1 MNDAVRRWLAIS
13 VLVTMLVV
21 GTFAIVANNEV
32 QAVPVPSS
40 AQTAPYFNVTDVEV
54 GIYVNGLSNFD
65 FGKGAYSLDFYLWFR
80 WSDPNISSMNFEIM
94 NGHPAYSNAFQK
106 IVDNTSGELKEQWFR
121 LRADLFIPPDLT
133 SYPFESGGLKVEL
146 EDAVLN
152 NTLLRYHWASEG
164 SGYDATSLV
173 MPGWK
178 IAYLNYTVGEHE
190 YTFGETYSKAT
201 FTIQVERNSLPAAI
215 QIIMPPIIFCLV
227 SSLSFFFRETKEQN
241 IGIRLGLNSSM
252 IISAVLFYYG
262 QQSSLPPMSS
272 FSIFDEMM
280 ISVYV
285 FGGGGDGLL
294 SPSQKDQL
302 HQSVR
307 SDDGPGR
314 RGDGVRSVG
323 SVQRVNIRS
332 PWPLPAPPR

>member
-1 MNDAVRRWLAIS
+1 MGRWLAIFF
-13 VLVTMLVV
+13 LVTLLVV
-21 GTFAIVANNEV
+21 GTFAAVASNGA
-32 QAVPVPSS
+32 QAVNSPTSGEFSPSLN
-40 AQTAPYFNVTDVEV
+40 ATEVEV

-80 WSDPNISSMNFEIM
+80 WSDPNITSMNIEIM

-106 IVDNTSGELKEQWFR
+106 IIDNTNGTLKEQWFR

-133 SYPFESGGLKVEL
+133 SYPFEAGGLKVDL

-152 NTLLRYHWASEG
+152 NTMLRYHWASEG
-164 SGYDATSLV
+164 SGYDSTSLV
-173 MPGWK
+173 IPGWK
-178 IAYLNYTVGEHE
+178 IVSLNYSVGEHQ

-215 QIIMPPIIFCLV
+215 QIVMPPIIFCLV
-227 SSLSFFFRETKEQN
+227 SSLSFFFRETKESN

-262 QQSSLPPMSS
+262 QQASLPPMSS

-280 ISVYV
+280 VSVYV
-285 FGGGGDGLL
+285 FLGITIAVTVLGVLETDFFRHPRRINFINRFGAITALVSAVMVFVLL
-294 SPSQKDQL
+294 EAFN
-302 HQSVR
+302 V
-307 SDDGPGR
+307 
-314 RGDGVRSVG
+314 
-323 SVQRVNIRS
+323 
-332 PWPLPAPPR
+332 